1 MATRADYFKL
11 HFIVFLWG
19 FSGILGKLVVTPAYE
34 MVFFRGLLS
43 ALGIG
48 ILMFFMGEKFRVSLQ
63 TIVQSDRHRIY
74 CSHPLAGVFRIRP
87 RIKCFGESGGL
98 CNQFIVDRSI
108 GTVVQ

>member
-19 FSGILGKLVVTPAYE
+19 FSGILGKLVVIPAYE

-48 ILMFFMGEKFRVSLQ
+48 IVMLFIGEKF
-63 TIVQSDRHRIY
+63 
-74 CSHPLAGVFRIRP
+74 
-87 RIKCFGESGGL
+87 
-98 CNQFIVDRSI
+98 
-108 GTVVQ
+108 

>member
-19 FSGILGKLVVTPAYE
+19 FSGILGKLVVIPAYE

-48 ILMFFMGEKFRVSLQ
+48 IVMLFVGETFKVISK
-63 TIVQSDRHRIY
+63 TIDPSDRHRIY
-74 CSHPLAGVFRIRP
+74 CSHPLAGFFRVRP
-87 RIKCFGESGGL
+87 RLKCFGESCGF
-98 CNQFIVDRSI
+98 CYQFFVDRSI
-108 GTVVQ
+108 GTVV